1 MSLPKVGMRYEDVRS
16 RVKRITSSSKGDMQA
31 KANLCNS
38 LVNQVRLCEGS
49 KAAREIMREF
59 SR

>member
-1 MSLPKVGMRYEDVRS
+1 MSDKVGMSYENVRA
-16 RVKRITSSSKGDMQA
+16 RVKRITSAKTGNAQA

-38 LVNQVRLCEGS
+38 LINQVRLREGS
-49 KAAREIMREF
+49 GAAREIVREF